1 MDEAETA
8 DYVEPCALCSN
19 VNWAI
24 GADLKY
30 YCKSCHN
37 VIDKSRQAYTKAPM
51 GSEVPPAARAQGP
64 AGEDPAGALSASQ
77 TGGSS
82 ASETDEGPLTN
93 NTEGGQHSAISSGAS
108 SGASSDEG
116 ESEGSIPDR
125 GIKYMRCMKK

>member
-37 VIDKSRQAYTKAPM
+37 KTAEVDDHSFMDRTCRVTDLTSSRQRR
-51 GSEVPPAARAQGP
+51 VVARAQGP

-108 SGASSDEG
+108 SGASSDE
-116 ESEGSIPDR
+116 
-125 GIKYMRCMKK
+125 